1 MTENSSVP
9 KKKDGALLNSFKT
22 QLRDN
27 VQIILLNFEEL
38 LRMVSARTQGQIADG
53 TQQEMHALE
62 MQVRSGNLLRA
73 GEALLKLVTD
83 IKEYHIIYDFSSIQ
97 EEMNRQ
103 SKLLHDKQEEYDA
116 KISEIVK
123 DLADELTEL
132 EEEYYENS
140 SGYY

>member
-9 KKKDGALLNSFKT
+9 KKKDGALLNSYKT

-38 LRMVSARTQGQIADG
+38 LRMVFARTLGQIADG

-73 GEALLKLVTD
+73 GEALLKLVND
-83 IKEYHIIYDFSSIQ
+83 IKEYCIIYDFSSIE

-103 SKLLHDKQEEYDA
+103 SKLLCAKQVEYDA
-116 KISEIVK
+116 IISEIVK

-140 SGYY
+140 CGYY